1 MDNHI
6 WSSDEVRGDI
16 SHSQDVEAIAKK
28 NSWHTLFE
36 SPKWILLNPADEA
49 HYFYRKYLQNPDR
62 QISAQLSG
70 EYKKMH
76 DLGVGGGRHLFFFS
90 ELGYDVVGSDL
101 STNATEF
108 VDCEVEKRQIS
119 GKTVVCPMTDLPF
132 ADSEFDITI
141 SRATMN
147 HATMQD
153 MKKSVA
159 EVARTTR
166 KDGLFFLTVSSKR
179 ASDFRRG
186 TEVVPDQTYIL
197 PDGPEAGLV
206 HTFFGAADAAA
217 LLEPFFVVQ
226 EVFLAEHPPHM
237 PDAPGATSKDEY
249 FGSEYVIIGI
259 RR

>member
-1 MDNHI
+1 VENHL
-6 WSSDEVRGDI
+6 WTKAEVDGSI
-16 SHSQDVEAIAKK
+16 EHSQDIEDITKK
-28 NSWHTLFE
+28 NSWHELFE
-36 SPKWILLNPADEA
+36 SPKWIQLNPADEVL
-49 HYFYRKYLQNPDR
+49 HFYRKYLQNPDHQAKR
-62 QISAQLSG
+62 QMSG
-70 EYKKMH
+70 DYKKMH

-108 VDCEVEKRQIS
+108 VDEEIQKRQIV
-119 GKTVVCPMTDLPF
+119 GETVVCPMTDLPF
-132 ADSEFDITI
+132 EDGSFDITI

-186 TEVVPDQTYIL
+186 IEVVPDQTYIL
-197 PDGPEAGLV
+197 PDGPEAGLI
-206 HTFFGAADAAA
+206 HTFFASADAAA

-226 EVFLAEHPPHM
+226 EVFLAEHPPHT
-237 PDAPGATSKDEY
+237 PDAPGATDVNEY